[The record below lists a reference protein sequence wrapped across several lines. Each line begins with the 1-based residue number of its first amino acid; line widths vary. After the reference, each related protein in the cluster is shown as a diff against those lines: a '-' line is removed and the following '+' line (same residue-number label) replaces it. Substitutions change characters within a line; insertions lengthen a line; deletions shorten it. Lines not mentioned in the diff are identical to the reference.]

1 MILNAFG
8 GIGITTAARRLDVA
22 CMDVELQDDIR
33 ATLSLLGLS
42 LPSID
47 AWDFD
52 TIRQGNI
59 DVMWAYPPFPKEESP
74 ETIARLTRERTWDD
88 LDALRDLDEVGDS
101 LLPVAYA
108 LRFLPRVVV
117 FEQEPVWQPFFF
129 ELAPILREV
138 GYDVWEGF
146 VHAEQFG
153 VPQLRTRRYIIARRD
168 GIPAGPPEP
177 ECAQFDHQN
186 PANLGGLPRWKTPA
200 EVLGLA
206 PDLWLSSDEFCS
218 PATVPTRTLTPL
230 ATNLRVLN
238 AYDESI
244 TAQDRVQYRDFIVS
258 PVIAVGETTE
268 LAEAVPTRPLTVEE
282 AAALQG
288 FPPSV
293 KFSGFR
299 KSAFTDLTRATPPP
313 VVEAVLRS
321 VRA

>member
-8 GIGITTAARRLDVA
+8 GVGITTAARRLDLA
-22 CMDVELQDDIR
+22 CTDVELQDDIR
-33 ATLSLLGLS
+33 STLSLLGLA

-52 TIRQGNI
+52 TIRQGHI
-59 DVMWAYPPFPKEESP
+59 DVMWAYPPFPKDETP
-74 ETIARLTRERTWDD
+74 ENVAKLMRERAWDD
-88 LDALRDLDEVGDS
+88 LDELREHDGVGDC

-108 LRFLPRVVV
+108 MRFLPRVVI
-117 FEQEPVWQPFFF
+117 FEQEPVWEPFFF
-129 ELAPILREV
+129 ELAPTLREV

-146 VHAEQFG
+146 IHAEQFG

-168 GIPAGPPEP
+168 GIPAAPPQP
-177 ECAQFDHQN
+177 QYAQFDHQN
-186 PANLGGLPRWKTPA
+186 PANLGGLPKWKTPCD
-200 EVLGLA
+200 VLGLA

-218 PATVPTRTLTPL
+218 PVTVPTRTLTPL

-258 PVIAVGETTE
+258 PVLAVGAQTE
-268 LAEAVPTRPLTVEE
+268 MAEAVPSRALTVEE

-313 VVEAVLRS
+313 VVEAVLES
-321 VRA
+321 VLL

>member
-8 GIGITTAARRLDVA
+8 GVGISTAARHLDLSCA
-22 CMDVELQDDIR
+22 DVELRDDIQ
-33 ATLSLLGLS
+33 ATLDLLGMAAPTL
-42 LPSID
+42 D

-52 TIRQGNI
+52 SLREQNADI
-59 DVMWAYPPFPKEESP
+59 MWAYPPFPKDTTP
-74 ETIARLTRERTWDD
+74 ETVARLTRERVWDD
-88 LDALRDLDEVGDS
+88 LSVLRELDGVGDS

-108 LRFLPRVVV
+108 MRFLPRVVI

-129 ELAPILREV
+129 ELAPLLREV
-138 GYDVWEGF
+138 GYNVWEGF

-168 GIPAGPPEP
+168 GLPAEPPMP
-177 ECAQFDHQN
+177 EFAQFNHQN
-186 PANLGGLPRWKTPA
+186 PADLGGLPRWRSPSD
-200 EVLGLA
+200 VLGLS

-218 PATVPTRTLTPL
+218 PMTVPTRTLTPL

-238 AYDESI
+238 AYDEGIS
-244 TAQDRVQYRDFIVS
+244 AQDRLLYRDFVVS
-258 PVIAVGETTE
+258 PVMTVGDTTE
-268 LAEAVPTRPLTVEE
+268 LADAPHERPLSVEE

-288 FPPSV
+288 FPTSV

-313 VVEAVLRS
+313 VVEAVLKA
-321 VRA
+321 VA

>member
-8 GIGITTAARRLDVA
+8 GVGVTTAARRLDLA
-22 CMDVELQDDIR
+22 CTDVELQDDIR

-52 TIRQGNI
+52 TIRQGFT

-74 ETIARLTRERTWDD
+74 ENIGRLTRERVWDD
-88 LDALRDLDEVGDS
+88 LDALRDLDSVGDS

-108 LRFLPRVVV
+108 MRFLPRVAI

-129 ELAPILREV
+129 ELAPLLREV
-138 GYDVWEGF
+138 GYNVWEGF
-146 VHAEQFG
+146 IHAEQFG

-168 GIPAGPPEP
+168 GIPAAPPEP
-177 ECAQFDHQN
+177 EFAQFDHQN
-186 PANLGGLPRWKTPA
+186 PSRLGGLPRWRTPSD
-200 EVLGLA
+200 VLGLA

-244 TAQDRVQYRDFIVS
+244 AAQDRVQYRDFIVS
-258 PVIAVGETTE
+258 PVITVGETTKM
-268 LAEAVPTRPLTVEE
+268 AEAVPTRALTVEE

-313 VVEAVLRS
+313 VVEAVLKA
-321 VRA
+321 VLL

>member
-74 ETIARLTRERTWDD
+74 ENIARFTRERVWDD
-88 LDALRDLDEVGDS
+88 LDALRDLDDVGNA

-108 LRFLPRVVV
+108 VRFLPRVVV

-146 VHAEQFG
+146 VHAEQFC

-206 PDLWLSSDEFCS
+206 PDLWLSSDESCS
-218 PATVPTRTLTPL
+218 PATVPTRTLTPS

-268 LAEAVPTRPLTVEE
+268 MAEAVPTRALTVEE

>member
-8 GIGITTAARRLDVA
+8 GVGISTAARRLDLGCA
-22 CMDVELQDDIR
+22 DVELRDDIQ
-33 ATLSLLGLS
+33 ATLNLLGMNMPTL
-42 LPSID
+42 D

-52 TIRQGNI
+52 ALRDIKPDT
-59 DVMWAYPPFPKEESP
+59 MWAYPPFPKEEKP
-74 ETIARLTRERTWDD
+74 EAIARLMRERAWDD
-88 LDALRDLDEVGDS
+88 LDVLRELDGTGDALLSVT
-101 LLPVAYA
+101 YA
-108 LRFLPRVVV
+108 MRFLPRVAI

-129 ELAPILREV
+129 ELAPTLREV

-146 VHAEQFG
+146 IHAEQFG

-168 GIPAGPPEP
+168 GIPAAPPEP
-177 ECAQFDHQN
+177 MFAQFDHQN
-186 PANLGGLPRWKTPA
+186 PANLGGLPRWRTPT

-206 PDLWLSSDEFCS
+206 PDLWLSSDEFAS
-218 PATVPTRTLTPL
+218 PVTVPTRTLTPL

-293 KFSGFR
+293 KFTGFR

-313 VVEAVLRS
+313 VVEAVLKS
-321 VRA
+321 VV

>member
-8 GIGITTAARRLDVA
+8 GIGITTAARRLDTA

-74 ETIARLTRERTWDD
+74 ENIARLTRERAWDD
-88 LDALRDLDEVGDS
+88 LDALRDLDDVGDS

-108 LRFLPRVVV
+108 VRFLPRVVV

-146 VHAEQFG
+146 IHAEQFC